1 MENILQA
8 FTSLLANKTR
18 ALLTMLGIIIGIGS
32 VIAIFTLG
40 DSLTGSLTSQMSS
53 FGVNNVTISLQQK
66 GESSLQNLRG
76 AMLGYG
82 GGGGVAEKDLI
93 KDEMLAELKE
103 AYPQEIAAIA
113 LTDSVGSGKTS
124 QGRNYAN
131 LSMTG
136 VNPDYFLVNDPTLL
150 YGRLFSQRDMDD
162 MRKVAVVS
170 DKLVKNMF
178 GAEKPLGKQIT
189 VTAGSHVDSYTIIG
203 VYEYEV
209 NPMAPNTATDKD
221 ITTAVYIPLSTA
233 MRVTGTK
240 GYQSLTLMTAQ
251 GVNSVEFAETAG
263 NFFGRYYSRNLDY
276 RISAFSM
283 ESMLDTMAEMLNTVS
298 IAIAAIAAISLL
310 VGGIGV
316 MNIML
321 VSITERTRE
330 IGTRKAIGATNGQIR
345 VQFIVESMVICLV
358 GGLIGMMLGI
368 ALGAGGAALLGTP
381 ARPSL
386 VMMAG
391 TALFSMAIGVFFGY
405 YPANKAAKLD
415 PIEALRYE

>member
-53 FGVNNVTISLQQK
+53 FGVNNVTISLQQT

-76 AMLGYG
+76 SMLGYG
-82 GGGGVAEKDLI
+82 GGGGIAEKDLI
-93 KDEMLAELKE
+93 KESMLTELKN
-103 AYPQEIAAIA
+103 AFPDEIAAVA
-113 LTDSVGSGKTS
+113 LTDSVGSGKTA

-131 LSMTG
+131 LSLTG
-136 VNPDYFLVNDPTLL
+136 VNPDYFLVSDPDLL
-150 YGRLFSQRDMDD
+150 YGRLIGQRDMEGL
-162 MRKVAVVS
+162 RKVAMVS

-178 GAEKPLGKQIT
+178 GGEKPLGKQIT
-189 VTAGSHVDSYTIIG
+189 ITAGNHVDSYTIVG
-203 VYEYEV
+203 VYKHEAS
-209 NPMAPNTATDKD
+209 PLIPNTASDKD
-221 ITTAVYIPLSTA
+221 ISTAVYIPLSTA
-233 MRVTGTK
+233 MRVTGTT
-240 GYQSLTLMTAQ
+240 GFQSLTLMTAG
-251 GVNSVEFAETAG
+251 GVDSVAFAETAG
-263 NFFGRYYSRNLDY
+263 NYLGRFYSRNLDY
-276 RISAFSM
+276 RVSAFSM
-283 ESMLDTMAEMLNTVS
+283 ESMLSTMTDMLNTVS
-298 IAIAAIAAISLL
+298 VAIAAIAAISLL

-345 VQFIVESMVICLV
+345 IQFIVESMVICLV

-381 ARPSL
+381 ARPSP
-386 VMMAG
+386 MMMLG